1 VPNSQIRK
9 IIAQRLLESKQT
21 IPHLYLSADVDL
33 DGVAALRES
42 LKAQGQRVS
51 VNDCVVKAVALA
63 LAEVPAAN
71 AYWDAAAEAVV
82 PTGSVDI
89 AIAVATD
96 TGLITPIVRGADAK
110 PLPAIAAEVRE
121 LAARARANKLKPE
134 EFQGGSFSVSNLG
147 MYGIDSFSAIINPPQ
162 ACIMAVG
169 GARRV
174 ARLVDGAPA
183 AATQMTV
190 TLSGEAWG
198 GGGVSTSQ

>member
-1 VPNSQIRK
+1 
-9 IIAQRLLESKQT
+9 
-21 IPHLYLSADVDL
+21 
-33 DGVAALRES
+33 
-42 LKAQGQRVS
+42 
-51 VNDCVVKAVALA
+51 
-63 LAEVPAAN
+63 
-71 AYWDAAAEAVV
+71 
-82 PTGSVDI
+82 
-89 AIAVATD
+89 
-96 TGLITPIVRGADAK
+96 
-110 PLPAIAAEVRE
+110 VRE